1 MEHCKGW
8 LGVDFVSLKA
18 KLFDY
23 DALRITDETQQQV
36 VGSIQP
42 EHATSWP
49 SEILSPLRDELVRS
63 GIDKPYK
70 HQAEAIRSSLAGHDV
85 VLESPTASGKTLAF
99 TVPMLDALLRK
110 LGSHAL
116 MIYPMKALAFD
127 QREQLRKL
135 CESFDIESWPYD
147 GDVGPEHRRLLRE
160 NPPQILLTNPE
171 LLSMSFL
178 AYREQWEKF
187 LRNLEY
193 VVIDEMHIYRGFF
206 GCNMALLLRRFF
218 LQMDRLGANPK
229 VFLSTATCANPDEHA
244 KNLTGR
250 DVKVISARDVLKPRR
265 HFLFVNP
272 DIPEH
277 LFRQIFQLR
286 IENAAQTIFE
296 HGLQALIFCPTK
308 RFLEAAFRNCQ
319 RKAEEN
325 NIDPHVFAAFH
336 ADLRNEQRQEIQQN
350 IKSGKIRVIFS
361 TNALEV
367 GLDIGGLDGVV
378 LAGFPSNIMSAWQQI
393 GRAGRSW
400 NRDSF
405 VLFYAMN
412 DPIDQ
417 FFVNNIKDFLNR
429 PFDHLVIDTSN
440 SQLIENHMASLV
452 QETGGIYHGNDRHIL
467 GQEFYQAASE
477 DNSRPVNHRR
487 YRPQRTL
494 NLRGGSNQSLKLKYG
509 NSELGQISD
518 LRCFREAYLG
528 AIFTFY
534 GKKYRVQARE
544 VDAIQ
549 LVDADPYLKTEGS
562 YFSLLSILDIFEGQM
577 FDSFEVYHGRLNL
590 AMNFQGYSLID
601 ERSEEVIDRVNSH
614 DALYHNRLHAVWIG
628 LNSDERDIQGIGA
641 LEQLLRVG
649 AMFIIP
655 ADRFDNSTWA
665 TLKDGGFAYYYENY
679 EGGVGV
685 AKKLYQVWATALEK
699 GIEVA
704 QNCSCDRGCQNCIEP
719 AKSWNL
725 SNVDIDKR
733 AGIVLAQELLA
744 ANGRGPT
751 HGFKN
756 GRMVPL

>member
-1 MEHCKGW
+1 M
-8 LGVDFVSLKA
+8 DFEKLKA
-18 KLFDY
+18 RLFEF
-23 DALRITDETQQQV
+23 DALRITDKTQQQV
-36 VGSIQP
+36 VDPIQP
-42 EHATSWP
+42 EHADSWP
-49 SEILSPLRDELVRS
+49 TEIMSSLRAELIQS
-63 GIDKPYK
+63 GIERPYK
-70 HQAEAIRSSLAGHDV
+70 HQAEAIRRSLTGQDV

-99 TVPMLDALLRK
+99 TVPMLDALMRNPD
-110 LGSHAL
+110 SHAL

-135 CESFDIESWPYD
+135 CEPFDIDSWPYD
-147 GDVGPEHRRLLRE
+147 GDVDQEHRRLLRN
-160 NPPQILLTNPE
+160 NPPRILLTNPE

-187 LRNLEY
+187 LKNLEY

-218 LQMDRLGANPK
+218 LQMDRLGTKPR

-244 KNLTGR
+244 MNLTGR
-250 DVKVISARDVLKPRR
+250 DVSVVSAREVLKPRR

-272 DIPEH
+272 DIPDH
-277 LFRQIFQLR
+277 VYRQIFQLR
-286 IENAAQTIFE
+286 IENAAKTILDC
-296 HGLQALIFCPTK
+296 GLQALIFCPTK

-319 RKAEEN
+319 REAEESGAN
-325 NIDPHVFAAFH
+325 PDAFAAFH
-336 ADLRNEQRQEIQQN
+336 ADLKNEKRQEIQQK
-350 IKSGKIRVIFS
+350 IKSGEIRVIFS

-400 NRDSF
+400 DRDSF

-417 FFVNNIKDFLNR
+417 FFVSNIKGFLNR
-429 PFDHLVIDTSN
+429 PFDHLVIDTEN

-452 QETGGIYHGNDRHIL
+452 QETGGELTRQDHHIL
-467 GQEFYQAASE
+467 GRAFYQAAKE
-477 DNSRPVNHRR
+477 DNSIPIKSSR
-487 YRPQRTL
+487 YKPQRSL

-509 NSELGQISD
+509 NSELGQIAD

-549 LVDADPYLKTEGS
+549 LVDADPFQKTDGS
-562 YFSLLSILDIFEGQM
+562 FFSILSILDIIEGQM
-577 FDSFEVYHGRLNL
+577 FDNFAIFHGRLNL
-590 AMNFQGYSLID
+590 VMNYQGYILVD
-601 ERSEEVIDRVNSH
+601 ERSEEVIDKVSSH
-614 DALYHNRLHAVWIG
+614 DALYHNRLHSVWFE
-628 LNSDERDIQGIGA
+628 LNQDERDVPGLGA
-641 LEQLLRVG
+641 LEQILRVG

-655 ADRFDNSTWA
+655 ADRFDNSTHS
-665 TLKDGGFAYYYENY
+665 TLKDGGMAYYYENY

-685 AKKLYQVWATALEK
+685 AKKLYQVWPQTLEK

-704 QNCSCDRGCQNCIEP
+704 QSCSCERGCQNCIEP
-719 AKSWNL
+719 AKSWNM

-733 AGIVLAQELLA
+733 AGISLARELLA
-744 ANGRGPT
+744 AHRCGAT
-751 HGFKN
+751 HRFKN